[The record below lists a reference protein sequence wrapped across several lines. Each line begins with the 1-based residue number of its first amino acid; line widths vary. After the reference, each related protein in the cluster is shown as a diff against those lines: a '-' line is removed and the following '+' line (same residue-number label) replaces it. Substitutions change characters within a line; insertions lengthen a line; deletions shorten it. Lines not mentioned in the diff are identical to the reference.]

1 MHFTNLAVAFA
12 AAFSMANAYAISGDG
27 VNCRTGPST
36 NDAVVTTY
44 ARGHDVTLTCQTH
57 GEEIKGSTIWDK
69 TSDGCY
75 VTDYYVKTGSSGMV
89 TKDCSGGSSGG
100 GGGSSSYEGKISR
113 KEIISRGEFW
123 VSRHVPYSMNAEYPD
138 PNGRKY
144 RTDCSGFVS
153 MALHAYSPGYN
164 TVSLPDIAKPISW
177 EDLQPGD
184 LVGTLGPGTGGA
196 AGHVTLF
203 HSWADSS
210 HKEYNTLECRGTY
223 GCVAYK
229 RAVGWKDGSFTAK
242 PYRYHLVE

>member
-1 MHFTNLAVAFA
+1 MQLTNLALALA

-36 NDAVVTTY
+36 NDAVVTSYPKGT
-44 ARGHDVTLTCQTH
+44 DVKITCQTH
-57 GEEIKGSTIWDK
+57 GENIKGSTIWDK

-75 VTDYYVKTGSSGMV
+75 VTDYYVKTGSSSMV
-89 TKDCSGGSSGG
+89 TGECGGGSSGG
-100 GGGSSSYEGKISR
+100 GTSSYQGKISR
-113 KEIISRGEFW
+113 KEIISRGQFW

-138 PNGRKY
+138 PQGREY

-153 MALHAYSPGYN
+153 MALHANSPGYN
-164 TVSLPDIAKPISW
+164 TVSLPEIAKAISW
-177 EDLQPGD
+177 DDLQPGD
-184 LVGTLGPGTGGA
+184 FVGTLGPGTGGA

-210 HKEYNTLECRGTY
+210 KKEYNTLECRGTY

-229 RAVGWKDGSFTAK
+229 RAVGWKDGSFTSK
-242 PYRYHLVE
+242 PYRYIHVVD